1 MILLSLISV
10 VLSRHRGYSSVPLMC
25 VASVKLACTP
35 AFASVIRRAVLVASA
50 EERSWRE
57 INMQWIRQNFC
68 LYTTSALLPFISPKV
83 VQLCLLPPW
92 SLAFCS
98 ANTHSNTLSDLFPRL
113 PVAEGSSNPSAPLP
127 QSCNPGP
134 DYSNLAAYWHLVQ
147 ADCSRTPTQHS
158 KRGVAGIKEIGR
170 GGFKV
175 QITDCHLL
183 IPTDES
189 ATLRTCIEKK
199 RKEKDQI
206 NMGIQ
211 AQ

>member
-1 MILLSLISV
+1 MILLSLISA
-10 VLSRHRGYSSVPLMC
+10 VLSRHRGCSAAPLMC

-35 AFASVIRRAVLVASA
+35 AFASVIMRAVLVASA
-50 EERSWRE
+50 EKRSWQE
-57 INMQWIRQNFC
+57 MNMQRIRQNFC
-68 LYTTSALLPFISPKV
+68 LYTTSYFPQSGLV
-83 VQLCLLPPW
+83 VFAASVVSCLL
-92 SLAFCS
+92 F
-98 ANTHSNTLSDLFPRL
+98 NQHTLSDLFPRL

-134 DYSNLAAYWHLVQ
+134 DYSNLAAYWHLIQ
-147 ADCSRTPTQHS
+147 ADSSRTPTQHS
-158 KRGVAGIKEIGR
+158 KRGGAGIKEIGQ

-189 ATLRTCIEKK
+189 ATLRTCLEKK
-199 RKEKDQI
+199 RKDEI